1 MAYDGE
7 GKIYI
12 PIEEFWEF
20 VSKYQPVPGAGFS
33 TYFSAYGVPKFTDND
48 VEISYA
54 FSTETAPEEWA
65 AEPKAVT
72 EWKELKKAEK
82 KAEEGKK
89 C

>member
-20 VSKYQPVPGAGFS
+20 VSKYQPAPTAGFS
-33 TYFSAYGVPKFTDND
+33 AFGVPKFTEND
-48 VEISYA
+48 VEINYA
-54 FSTETAPEEWA
+54 FSTETDPNEWA
-65 AEPKAVT
+65 VEPKAVA
-72 EWKELKKAEK
+72 EWKALKEAEK